1 MSAGALTAFAV
12 EDGVGWITLNRPER
26 HNSLVPDLLE
36 SLIRNV
42 ATAAAAVAGGDIRA
56 LVLRANGRSFST
68 GGDVAAFF
76 DVPPGDR
83 GAYGG
88 RIVGALNRAILALLD
103 LPIPVIGRV
112 HGPVTGGSLGLVLA
126 CDLVAVTPAA
136 FFQPYYVD
144 VGFGP
149 DGGWTAL
156 LPDRIGAAKA
166 RMVQLLNRRISA
178 AEAADWGI
186 ATALVPA
193 DEIDATIAAWLET
206 LGGKV
211 GSALGATKL
220 RLMPPERRA
229 AYAAGLEAERASF
242 VAQIATAAAHEGMAR
257 FLRRSA

>member
-1 MSAGALTAFAV
+1 MSAGALTAFAA
-12 EDGVGWITLNRPER
+12 ENGVGSITLDRADR
-26 HNSLVPDLLE
+26 HNSLVPALLD
-36 SLIRNV
+36 SLIGDV
-42 ATAAAAVAGGDIRA
+42 AAAARADIGA

-76 DVPPGDR
+76 DVAPAER

-88 RIVGALNRAILALLD
+88 RIVGALNRAILSLLD
-103 LPIPVIGRV
+103 LPFPVIGRV

-144 VGFGP
+144 VGFSP

-156 LPDRIGAAKA
+156 LPDRIGEAKA

-178 AEAADWGI
+178 AEAVDWGI
-186 ATALVPA
+186 ASALVPA
-193 DEIDATIAAWLET
+193 ADLDATISDWLET

-211 GSALGATKL
+211 AGAVGATKA